1 MRMYKRK
8 TDTDQEQIMTAVRK
22 VVETCRSVAD
32 EHGISHCTLR
42 RYCIRYR
49 SNSGNGD
56 MRTGYVNGQSVLSSD
71 EEKLLVD
78 YVQRAAALYYGLST
92 TEMRRLT
99 YDYAKKLEK
108 TMPNYWVSNENWL
121 RLGNRFLE
129 TTREIA
135 LRTPEATSLRH
146 AMGFNRANVA
156 LFNDNLDRLYL
167 RDSLTPARI
176 WNLDETGCTIVQKP
190 SRIIGSTEVKQV
202 GAVVSAERG
211 QLVTICCAVS
221 AIGNMVP
228 PMCIFPRMRYRDPYV
243 TGAPP
248 NSISAAHPSG
258 WMTAE
263 NFLTFRKHFVLLIL
277 NNHFVL
283 LILNN
288 HDSHQSIEVLEF
300 AKENGVVMLPSP
312 CTHLTNCSRSIGLFT
327 DG

>member
-1 MRMYKRK
+1 MPPGGAKNRK
-8 TDTDQEQIMTAVRK
+8 HAKMCDCDL
-22 VVETCRSVAD
+22 CSSSVAWLTNTAFRTARCAD
-32 EHGISHCTLR
+32 IASGIARICVLVMSTASLYYQATRRSCSSTTSKERPHYITGSVQPRCAVLRTITLR
-42 RYCIRYR
+42 NWKKRCQII
-49 SNSGNGD
+49 GFQTK
-56 MRTGYVNGQSVLSSD
+56 TGFD
-71 EEKLLVD
+71 
-78 YVQRAAALYYGLST
+78 
-92 TEMRRLT
+92 
-99 YDYAKKLEK
+99 
-108 TMPNYWVSNENWL
+108 WVT
-121 RLGNRFLE
+121 GFLKRH
-129 TTREIA
+129 REIA

-176 WNLDETGCTIVQKP
+176 WNLDETGCTLVQKP

-263 NFLTFRKHFVLLIL
+263 NFLTFRKHFVR
-277 NNHFVL
+277 HVRYSQAETVL

-327 DG
+327 DR